1 MAKFKSQN
9 IENRIM
15 AKWLNV
21 GFIKG
26 FFVNNSHIFQYF
38 GKQIFVWSSVIKGAS
53 FDLQHG
59 YNCFGFLPLYAIAKN
74 FAVKMTKQDLT

>member
-1 MAKFKSQN
+1 MWDLLKVSLLITPTN
-9 IENRIM
+9 
-15 AKWLNV
+15 
-21 GFIKG
+21 
-26 FFVNNSHIFQYF
+26 FQYF

-74 FAVKMTKQDLT
+74 FAVKMPKQDLT